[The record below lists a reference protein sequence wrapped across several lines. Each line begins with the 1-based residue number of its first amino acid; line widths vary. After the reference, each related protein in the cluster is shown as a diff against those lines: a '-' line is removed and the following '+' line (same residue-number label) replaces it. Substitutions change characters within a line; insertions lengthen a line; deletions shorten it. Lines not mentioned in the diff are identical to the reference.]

1 MYDALFS
8 EVLGYLRGVP
18 KKLCFNFFR
27 GKVVTQLRSTSE
39 KCLHFDLSCVPTFP
53 SQKIQS
59 KGFLGHPVFC
69 VGICEDR
76 FSDLGL
82 VEVYVDHS
90 KVFGDCQ
97 G

>member
-39 KCLHFDLSCVPTFP
+39 KCLHFDLSCVPTLP
-53 SQKIQS
+53 SQKF
-59 KGFLGHPVFC
+59 KA
-69 VGICEDR
+69 
-76 FSDLGL
+76 
-82 VEVYVDHS
+82 
-90 KVFGDCQ
+90 KVFWGTLYFALEFVKTAFQYIDPGCDEM
-97 G
+97 GVECA